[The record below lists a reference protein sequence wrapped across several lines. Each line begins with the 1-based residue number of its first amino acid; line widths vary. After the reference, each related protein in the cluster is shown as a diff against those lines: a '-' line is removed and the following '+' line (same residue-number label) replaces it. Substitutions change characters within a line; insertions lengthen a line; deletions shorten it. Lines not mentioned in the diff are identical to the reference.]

1 MSGPYTRR
9 VYFSRALFH
18 ILHRVERINESVW
31 SNTGRVPVCY
41 VNVVCVRSDIGCCRG
56 TALVVGRLDV
66 VQRVAA
72 RLNLGFKVV
81 AASWKK
87 EDEEGAAAGDDDDDD
102 DDDDLLRVVDMQT
115 DPRYTTY
122 ADRLHL
128 LMARKGVPPAKAR
141 YLMRTNT
148 TVAAAMMVS
157 RGDADALI
165 SGVAGKLSM
174 VG

>member
-1 MSGPYTRR
+1 M
-9 VYFSRALFH
+9 
-18 ILHRVERINESVW
+18 
-31 SNTGRVPVCY
+31 
-41 VNVVCVRSDIGCCRG
+41 
-56 TALVVGRLDV
+56 
-66 VQRVAA
+66 QRVAA

-81 AASWKK
+81 AASWKD
-87 EDEEGAAAGDDDDDD
+87 EDEQGAAAGDDDDDD
-102 DDDDLLRVVDMQT
+102 DDLIRVVDMQT
-115 DPRYTTY
+115 DPRYTAY
-122 ADRLHL
+122 ADHLHL

>member
-1 MSGPYTRR
+1 M
-9 VYFSRALFH
+9 H
-18 ILHRVERINESVW
+18 
-31 SNTGRVPVCY
+31 
-41 VNVVCVRSDIGCCRG
+41 
-56 TALVVGRLDV
+56 
-66 VQRVAA
+66 RVAA
-72 RLNLGFKVV
+72 RLNLGFKVI
-81 AASWKK
+81 AASWKE
-87 EDEEGAAAGDDDDDD
+87 EDDEAAAAGGDDDNDDD

-115 DPRYTTY
+115 DSRYATY
-122 ADRLHL
+122 ADHLHL

-174 VG
+174 VWSG